1 MSDKRTA
8 HGHALTRAV
17 TLCVRCEVERYRYPG
32 KLCGTCWREINGIVA
47 VELPPEPKPEPPT
60 PKVKA
65 APKPRVNRK
74 RYPKDKD
81 AERTRYRRRVLK
93 CGPLPREQ
101 VDALWEARMEV
112 PKPVVVRGCAWPGC
126 DRPHAM
132 HGYCYRDVRR
142 VAKMGAEG
150 APPETLPARWEAH
163 MQFVGDVFAANGAAR
178 RGRGTRE
185 KRPPL
190 VLPDSVAAK

>member
-1 MSDKRTA
+1 MTESPSGA
-8 HGHALTRAV
+8 HLTRAV
-17 TLCVRCEVERYRYPG
+17 TLCVRCEAERYRYPG
-32 KLCGTCWREINGIVA
+32 KLCGTCWREINGIVRPEIVA
-47 VELPPEPKPEPPT
+47 PPPPPPKVE
-60 PKVKA
+60 KVKA

-81 AERTRYRRRVLK
+81 AERTRYRRRALG
-93 CGPLPREQ
+93 CGALPKEQ
-101 VDALWEARMEV
+101 VDALWEARETA

-142 VAKMGAEG
+142 VDKIGAHG
-150 APPETLPARWEAH
+150 ADPATLPARWEAH
-163 MQFVGDVFAANGAAR
+163 MLAVGDVFAANGAAR

-185 KRPPL
+185 ARPSVTL
-190 VLPDSVAAK
+190 ADVVAAK